1 MSRVADSESPDRIT
15 SNGAALGAFLAAG
28 VGSFALGVIVILNEA
43 DVLTMPGLYGPAG
56 GISGRTTAAVAIWLL
71 SWAVL
76 HRRWN
81 GREIGTRRVKAATL
95 ILTGLGVLLSFPP
108 VWSLF

>member
-1 MSRVADSESPDRIT
+1 MADSESTDRIT
-15 SNGAALGAFLAAG
+15 SNGAALAAFLAAG
-28 VGSFALGVIVILNEA
+28 IGAFALGVIVILNEA
-43 DVLTMPGLYGPAG
+43 DVLTVPAVYGPAG
-56 GISGRTTAAVAIWLL
+56 GISGRTTAAVVIWLL

-81 GREIGTRRVKAATL
+81 GREIGTGRVNAVTL